1 MVHFFVKRGRTVQDW
16 KIGMEILNG
25 WPIFFSNTAIVK
37 KIDNIS
43 SVFFSVKV
51 HKYCGLLVSIGSYG
65 HHNCKLCDKKVIH
78 RRDMISRHLQT
89 SHDKME
95 MKCKQVHP
103 GGSSTEEGARHQR
116 HRNSETGRHES
127 GSQEWLQEVAEAD
140 ADQLSDVQA
149 RREVKAAI
157 LLPDLVRCSPQKM
170 PKNHYLGS
178 LRGEV
183 WWLLETRG
191 EKVPSLSALRWK
203 TDFANLW
210 QADAQH

>member
-1 MVHFFVKRGRTVQDW
+1 MWF
-16 KIGMEILNG
+16 IGIDR
-25 WPIFFSNTAIVK
+25 IVWAPQLQTLWQESHSQERH
-37 KIDNIS
+37 DLQTPS
-43 SVFFSVKV
+43 
-51 HKYCGLLVSIGSYG
+51 
-65 HHNCKLCDKKVIH
+65 D
-78 RRDMISRHLQT
+78 ISRQDGNEGLF
-89 SHDKME
+89 KE
-95 MKCKQVHP
+95 VHP

-157 LLPDLVRCSPQKM
+157 LLPDSVRCSPQKM
-170 PKNHYLGS
+170 PQNHDQGS

-183 WWLLETRG
+183 RWLLETRG
-191 EKVPSLSALRWK
+191 EKVPSLSTLRWK